1 MMKKYLTNM
10 LRPALLILAT
20 ALALPAFAADDS
32 ATSAVGES
40 AANNMEIL
48 REKIYA
54 DKKFLV
60 ANNMNLTDA
69 EAKAFWPIYESY
81 QQDLHR
87 INDRL
92 ANVVNDYALAYNKGA
107 LLNDTAKKLLDEAI
121 GVELA
126 EIKLKQSYVPKLGKV
141 LPVAKVARYIQIE
154 NKIRA
159 IVRYG
164 LAETIPLA
172 Y

>member
-1 MMKKYLTNM
+1 MMKKYLINM
-10 LRPALLILAT
+10 LSPALFILVT
-20 ALALPAFAADDS
+20 TLALPAFAADDS
-32 ATSAVGES
+32 TTSVADDS

-48 REKIYA
+48 REKIIA

-60 ANNMNLTDA
+60 ANNMNLTEA
-69 EAKAFWPIYESY
+69 EAKAFWPIYEAY
-81 QQDLHR
+81 QTDLHQ
-87 INDRL
+87 INQRL
-92 ANVVNDYALAYNKGA
+92 VNVVNDYALAYNKGA

-121 GVELA
+121 AVELA
-126 EIKLKQSYVPKLGKV
+126 EVKLKQSYVPKLGKA
-141 LPVAKVARYIQIE
+141 LPAAKVARYIQIE